1 MERRLCRRAMRV
13 PLRLWSVSRRVDEGV
28 TTLTP
33 HRSGCA
39 ALLHPVPHERASL
52 TAAMPR
58 HSGRLSTVVSLTGLQ
73 GAVSL
78 PVSRQWVSPTTPPFP
93 STSILRFESY
103 QAALSSL

>member
-13 PLRLWSVSRRVDEGV
+13 PLRLLSVSRRVDEGV

-33 HRSGCA
+33 HRSGRA

-52 TAAMPR
+52 TAAVPR

-73 GAVSL
+73 GAVSQ
-78 PVSRQWVSPTTPPFP
+78 PVSRQWVSLTTPPFP
-93 STSILRFESY
+93 SSGPSEPGSP
-103 QAALSSL
+103 LSTVL

>member
-1 MERRLCRRAMRV
+1 MADGNV
-13 PLRLWSVSRRVDEGV
+13 NPAQAASARRVDEGV

-52 TAAMPR
+52 TPAMPR

-93 STSILRFESY
+93 SSGPSEPGSP
-103 QAALSSL
+103 LSTVL